1 MSKWFPFLSSRSPHV
16 PRHFLSFLSDPSRLT
31 GTEKLSLEENLPF
44 TALTASVNICPGVFQ
59 IHPTRLMYPSPR
71 HFVLSPL
78 FSPLFPF
85 LFPYLLNTDLPSF
98 LIAVLL
104 HPLYSLRRS
113 GIFNLGFV
121 KSLKF
126 CVLGSPKTIWGRE
139 GSCPRSSATTFLC
152 FLNLYV

>member
-1 MSKWFPFLSSRSPHV
+1 MSQWFPFLSSRSPHV

-31 GTEKLSLEENLPF
+31 GTEKLPLEENSF
-44 TALTASVNICPGVFQ
+44 YCFNSSVNICPGVFQ
-59 IHPTRLMYPSPR
+59 IHPTRSMCPSPR
-71 HFVLSPL
+71 HFVLPPL

-85 LFPYLLNTDLPSF
+85 LFPYLLNTSLPSF
-98 LIAVLL
+98 LAAVLL
-104 HPLYSLRRS
+104 HPLYSLCRS
-113 GIFNLGFV
+113 GIFKLGFV

-126 CVLGSPKTIWGRE
+126 WVLGSPKTIWGRE